1 MFYKPH
7 ELKLFRVQDL
17 APGTVAKLVGRRDIP
32 YFLKLTDQEEEKPRV
47 MFIGGEFA
55 FMVAD
60 WSEGDAPSQVV
71 CSREERRF
79 KLGAPTE
86 QVQHS
91 DPGVLVVTLDGA
103 FLSSERNQYQ
113 NGFRPKIGLST
124 FDVFSER
131 YDDALVYA
139 DWEMGTLDK
148 LGNFHSLHKRQ
159 QPK

>member
-71 CSREERRF
+71 CSREELRF

-103 FLSSERNQYQ
+103 FLS
-113 NGFRPKIGLST
+113 
-124 FDVFSER
+124 
-131 YDDALVYA
+131 
-139 DWEMGTLDK
+139 
-148 LGNFHSLHKRQ
+148 
-159 QPK
+159 